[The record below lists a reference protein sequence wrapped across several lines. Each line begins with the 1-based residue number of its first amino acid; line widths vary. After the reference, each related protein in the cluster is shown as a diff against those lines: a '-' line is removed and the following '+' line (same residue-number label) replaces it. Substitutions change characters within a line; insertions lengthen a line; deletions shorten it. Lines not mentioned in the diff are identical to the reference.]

1 MHTIVFAN
9 SASRQVAALN
19 SSYIASLLCQVN
31 SLIATLTPQS
41 NEPSYS
47 NTVIGTLAVD
57 GWTVAFGTA
66 RRGLG
71 RAAARPGPFSL
82 YQIAPTHKQPVYQFV
97 SFDVAYNN
105 CLWSLKG

>member
-57 GWTVAFGTA
+57 GWTVTLVQ
-66 RRGLG
+66 RGG
-71 RAAARPGPFSL
+71 DWAGP
-82 YQIAPTHKQPVYQFV
+82 QPAQAPSRCTK
-97 SFDVAYNN
+97 
-105 CLWSLKG
+105 